1 MSKSQ
6 KKELLSIIIGA
17 ILLAAAVIVTK
28 TVLKGPTWAVLLIF
42 LVPYLWLGYK
52 VLFDAVH
59 GLVSGS
65 FMDEN
70 FLMSVASIGALCIGE
85 HTEAVLVMLLYCI
98 GELLEELAIGRSR
111 SSIAALTDIRPDRA
125 NLEKNGEIIE
135 TDCEK
140 VHVGDIILVR
150 AGERIPLDGIVIEGS
165 SGLNTS
171 ALTGESLPRDVTVG
185 DEVLSG
191 CINISGTL
199 RIKTVKEA
207 CDSTASRILE
217 LIEGASANKSKSE
230 GFITKFAKWYTPA
243 VIVIVILLAVIPPL
257 FFNQSWS
264 DWVYNAL
271 NILVISCP
279 CALVISVPLTFFG
292 GIGAASRKGILVK
305 GSNYLETLSKCSTMV
320 FDKTGTLTK
329 GTFKIKRINAVGVSE
344 EELLTLTAACERFS
358 THPLAHSILAYC
370 GNRELPELSGNEELA
385 GLGVRGTIDGHVIC
399 CGNIRLMEKIGVDCE
414 ECCEAGTAVYT
425 SCDGKYIG
433 YILIADE
440 IKEDAAEGISR
451 LQDKQSVRSVML
463 SGDRKLIAE
472 ETAEK
477 LGISEVHYE
486 LLPEDKVK
494 YMEDILADRSKNPVV
509 AYVGDGINDAPVLAR
524 ADVGIAMGGLGSDA
538 AIEAADIVIMDDS
551 IRKLPLA
558 VGIAKQ
564 TVKIANENIAFALAV
579 KFAVFILA
587 AFGMSKMWMAIL
599 ADVGVCLVAVL
610 NSLRAMNSVNK

>member
-1 MSKSQ
+1 M
-6 KKELLSIIIGA
+6 LSIIIGA

-98 GELLEELAIGRSR
+98 GEFLEELAIGRSR

-171 ALTGESLPRDVTVG
+171 ALTGESLPRDVTFG

-358 THPLAHSILAYC
+358 THPLAQSILAYC

-385 GLGVRGTIDGHVIC
+385 GLGVRGTIDGH
-399 CGNIRLMEKIGVDCE
+399 
-414 ECCEAGTAVYT
+414 
-425 SCDGKYIG
+425 
-433 YILIADE
+433 
-440 IKEDAAEGISR
+440 
-451 LQDKQSVRSVML
+451 
-463 SGDRKLIAE
+463 
-472 ETAEK
+472 
-477 LGISEVHYE
+477 
-486 LLPEDKVK
+486 
-494 YMEDILADRSKNPVV
+494 
-509 AYVGDGINDAPVLAR
+509 
-524 ADVGIAMGGLGSDA
+524 
-538 AIEAADIVIMDDS
+538 
-551 IRKLPLA
+551 
-558 VGIAKQ
+558 
-564 TVKIANENIAFALAV
+564 
-579 KFAVFILA
+579 
-587 AFGMSKMWMAIL
+587 
-599 ADVGVCLVAVL
+599 
-610 NSLRAMNSVNK
+610 

>member
-17 ILLAAAVIVTK
+17 ILLAAAVTVTK

-70 FLMSVASIGALCIGE
+70 FLMAVASIGALCIGE

-98 GELLEELAIGRSR
+98 GEFLEELAIGRSR

-125 NLEKNGEIIE
+125 NLEKDGEIIE
-135 TDCEK
+135 TDCEN
-140 VHVGDIILVR
+140 VHIGDIILVR

-199 RIKTVKEA
+199 RIRIVKEA

-243 VIVIVILLAVIPPL
+243 IIAIVILLAVIPPL

-264 DWVYNAL
+264 EWVYNAL

-344 EELLTLTAACERFS
+344 E
-358 THPLAHSILAYC
+358 
-370 GNRELPELSGNEELA
+370 
-385 GLGVRGTIDGHVIC
+385 
-399 CGNIRLMEKIGVDCE
+399 
-414 ECCEAGTAVYT
+414 
-425 SCDGKYIG
+425 
-433 YILIADE
+433 
-440 IKEDAAEGISR
+440 
-451 LQDKQSVRSVML
+451 
-463 SGDRKLIAE
+463 
-472 ETAEK
+472 
-477 LGISEVHYE
+477 
-486 LLPEDKVK
+486 
-494 YMEDILADRSKNPVV
+494 
-509 AYVGDGINDAPVLAR
+509 
-524 ADVGIAMGGLGSDA
+524 
-538 AIEAADIVIMDDS
+538 
-551 IRKLPLA
+551 
-558 VGIAKQ
+558 
-564 TVKIANENIAFALAV
+564 
-579 KFAVFILA
+579 
-587 AFGMSKMWMAIL
+587 
-599 ADVGVCLVAVL
+599 
-610 NSLRAMNSVNK
+610 